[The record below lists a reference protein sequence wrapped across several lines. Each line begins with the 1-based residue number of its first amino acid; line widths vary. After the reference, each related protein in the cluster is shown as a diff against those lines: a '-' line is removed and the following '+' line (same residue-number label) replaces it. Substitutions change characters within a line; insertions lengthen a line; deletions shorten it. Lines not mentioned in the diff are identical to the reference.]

1 LRFRVPFDTL
11 DLSTV
16 DDFARWS
23 RVWMPTSATSAG
35 AAVVLDLR
43 DVELVMAAG
52 VSALLELEAE
62 LARRGLA
69 LRLVEATPIV
79 GRVFD
84 ICDVSQRWVGAG
96 DEVSP

>member
-1 LRFRVPFDTL
+1 
-11 DLSTV
+11 
-16 DDFARWS
+16 
-23 RVWMPTSATSAG
+23 MPTSATSAG

-69 LRLVEATPIV
+69 LRLVEATAIV

-84 ICDVSQRWVGAG
+84 ICDVSQRWVAAG